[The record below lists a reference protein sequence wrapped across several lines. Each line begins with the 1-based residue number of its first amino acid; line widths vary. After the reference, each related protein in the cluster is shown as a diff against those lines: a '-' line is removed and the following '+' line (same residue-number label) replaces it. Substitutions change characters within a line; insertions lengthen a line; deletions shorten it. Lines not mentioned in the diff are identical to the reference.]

1 MEVIMKNHGTSRA
14 AAAAGIAWIA
24 LLLSGCEGTFTADL
38 SVGAPADPDIAEVRA
53 TLRGLEFETSGGG
66 TKKLDF
72 RDGELVDLME
82 YTDGSP
88 LRLFTDESLPDA
100 DYTGVRLLFENDTD
114 VTVVDA
120 AGGEFDGKLEQG
132 EFADLSF
139 SVQEDESSQE
149 SFVLTLDLRRSLA
162 FDDGTDEYTLQP
174 VLLAVETGKAASVG
188 GLVAL
193 DCPTGNTA
201 TRNGAVYAYSGRNV
215 VADDVDGTGVEP
227 VASARIASPVGTVTR
242 RYELRY
248 LPPGDYTLAPTCRAD
263 EDDPGSNDSLEFG
276 PTVNVRLEAGEAAA
290 VDID

>member
-1 MEVIMKNHGTSRA
+1 MKDQGASRLT
-14 AAAAGIAWIA
+14 AAAGIASIA
-24 LLLSGCEGTFTADL
+24 LLLTGCEGTFTADL

-66 TKKLDF
+66 TKTLDF

-139 SVQEDESSQE
+139 SVQEDERSQD

-162 FDDGTDEYTLQP
+162 FDEGTDEYTLEP

-188 GLVAL
+188 GLVDL

-201 TRNGAVYAYSGRNV
+201 ARNGAVYAYAGRDV
-215 VADDVDGTGVEP
+215 VADDVDGAGVEP
-227 VASARIASPVGTVTR
+227 VASARIESTVGTVTR

-263 EDDPGSNDSLEFG
+263 EDEPEANNALEFG
-276 PTVNVRLEAGEAAA
+276 PAVNVRLEAGEAAEL
-290 VDID
+290 DLD

>member
-1 MEVIMKNHGTSRA
+1 MKNQGASRI
-14 AAAAGIAWIA
+14 AAGAGMAWIA
-24 LLLSGCEGTFTADL
+24 LLLTGCEGTFTADL

-66 TKKLDF
+66 TRKLDF

-88 LRLFTDESLPDA
+88 LRLFTDEPLPDG
-100 DYTGVRLLFENDTD
+100 DYTGVRLLFESDTD

-120 AGGEFDGKLEQG
+120 AGGEFDGQLEQG

-139 SVQEDESSQE
+139 SVQEDERSQE

-162 FDDGTDEYTLQP
+162 FDEGTDEYTLEP
-174 VLLAVETGKAASVG
+174 VLLAVATEKAASVG
-188 GLVAL
+188 GLVDL

-201 TRNGAVYAYSGRNV
+201 ARNGAVYAYPGRDV
-215 VADDVDGTGVEP
+215 VPDDVDGAGVEP
-227 VASARIASPVGTVTR
+227 IASARIESPVGTVTR
-242 RYELRY
+242 RYELRD

-263 EDDPGSNDSLEFG
+263 EDEPAANDALEFG
-276 PTVNVRLEAGEAAA
+276 PTVNLRLEAGEAAEL
-290 VDID
+290 DLD